1 MTAPLEVDTGVLRR
15 VGSDFASAGAQIA
28 QMHAATPLGDAA
40 AGVPQLQTA
49 AACRA
54 AQTTI
59 AEAMTEAAGAAHTY
73 GSDLRCA
80 ADKYDST
87 DAASGAALDGLD
99 IPVPR

>member
-1 MTAPLEVDTGVLRR
+1 MTAPLEVDTSVLRR
-15 VGSDFASAGAQIA
+15 VGTDFSAAGD
-28 QMHAATPLGDAA
+28 QMADMRADVPLGEAA

-59 AEAMTEAAGAAHTY
+59 AEAMTMAAGEARTY
-73 GSDLRCA
+73 GSDLRSA
-80 ADKYDST
+80 ADKYDAT
-87 DAASGAALDGLD
+87 DEASGATLDGVD